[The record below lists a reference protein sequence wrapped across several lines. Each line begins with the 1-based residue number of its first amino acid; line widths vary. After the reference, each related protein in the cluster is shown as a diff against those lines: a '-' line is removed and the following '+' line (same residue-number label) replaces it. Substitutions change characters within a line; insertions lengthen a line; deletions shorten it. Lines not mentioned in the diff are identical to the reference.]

1 MNELYVWCMM
11 NWEHLPDSRYTGTL
25 QTVWGKHVCTVNV
38 CDWLTAPCDQD
49 EAELTQEWWWF
60 GGWSG
65 AVAMLLWTEW
75 VFGARSTCVSALW
88 QCEVGAGRRTC
99 LSGTQTGG
107 AGSLSPTVC
116 GPGLKPVLG
125 QIYCPSGV
133 CPVGPDAPGHCMTG
147 AFLVFFGAATKC
159 AMCYVAWFI
168 IFLQATK
175 LICSPIV

>member
-1 MNELYVWCMM
+1 MVHDEL
-11 NWEHLPDSRYTGTL
+11 GTPPG
-25 QTVWGKHVCTVNV
+25 QQIHWYFTKTVWGKHVCTVNV

-49 EAELTQEWWWF
+49 EAELTQEWWRF

-125 QIYCPSGV
+125 QCLLPFRSLSRRPRHPRSLYDRS
-133 CPVGPDAPGHCMTG
+133 
-147 AFLVFFGAATKC
+147 FFG
-159 AMCYVAWFI
+159 VFW
-168 IFLQATK
+168 
-175 LICSPIV
+175 CSY